1 MAPRVCFAVARKI
14 PLVHHRN
21 PTGGSM
27 KIRTQRLKRAS
38 KAALISATSLASVGA
53 IAQDAGPAQANEA
66 ETIADTIVVTG
77 TSIKGVAPIG
87 SSVQTVSAV
96 DIEKTAATNLSTLV
110 NTIPA
115 LSTNGSLAQGENLWS
130 FYSPQIHQLGGSSS
144 NTTLVVI
151 DGMRS
156 PGGGAQ
162 FNQIDPNIIPT
173 SAIERVDVLADGASS
188 VYGSDAVAGVV
199 NFITRKRFKGA
210 QINSSYGNADSYDT
224 WDINGIWGS
233 DWETGGVYAAASYS
247 YGSQLWVKDRDWASE
262 GDYRARGG
270 SNTNSFTCD
279 PASVRVT
286 AVSSGT
292 NPGGTVI
299 FPSPTATTP
308 VANNAPLNATC
319 NLSLLNSF
327 IPSQYRTNAML
338 RVENEFSDKLTV
350 SGSLVYNRNQTHVD
364 SGPGQLNS
372 ATVFGPGTT
381 GAAAA
386 QVNPFFT
393 APAGAP
399 LATTEIINWLA
410 TREDGKY
417 GFTESQQ
424 DVIYGN
430 VVLDY
435 ELSDSWSLTVADS
448 IGWNR
453 SSLDGFKQFC
463 GACATLALNGT
474 TQSGGS
480 MTASSI
486 PGQNVVVLQLPL
498 TTSNALDVWNPQAT
512 NRTNPL
518 VLNNLYTSNT
528 QNNNYNTFNQLR
540 AVVQGDLFNL
550 PAGPVKLAVG
560 GEHMWQEQQF
570 KLSGGNNTGPTVTG
584 SGYRVFNFDRDIVSA
599 FAEVAVPIVS
609 PEMSI
614 PGLYQIDLSVSGR
627 YDDFSDVGD
636 TTNPKYGFNWSIT
649 KGLRV
654 RGNYA
659 ESFVAPPIAVI
670 GDASQGYLYA
680 SGSVGGT
687 GTLNVPVALYPQ
699 VVNIPGAVVPNT
711 ATPCTT
717 AATTCTIGQNNTA
730 MRRQLGGGFSQMG
743 PQFGESYSFGIDFNP
758 EFLPGF
764 RSSATFFH
772 NDFTGGVNSPSP
784 ASITASGSPLLTL
797 CPTGCT
803 QAQILEFANVANGA
817 TIAGSIPPT
826 VYYLIDQSARNWL
839 NLSIEGVDAQIGYN
853 FDIGDTVSMRAGING
868 TYFTKYDQHF
878 GTNPEFSVLNT
889 SGFNGVF
896 PSIQFKHRTNVGI
909 DFGKVSTDLFWNHI
923 GSYKNWG
930 GSTITPLTRDANG
943 NPNGGGD
950 TVDATN
956 TFDLHVSFKMKL
968 GTTIEDLSLSLDVR
982 NLTDEDPS
990 FFNGNQGGFMGGA
1003 WGYDNYT
1010 ANPVGR
1016 LVTLGVRTSF

>member
-1 MAPRVCFAVARKI
+1 MNIRKQKYWRGSQLALASGALLASAVAFAQNQ
-14 PLVHHRN
+14 PSGPPSPA
-21 PTGGSM
+21 PT
-27 KIRTQRLKRAS
+27 
-38 KAALISATSLASVGA
+38 
-53 IAQDAGPAQANEA
+53 A
-66 ETIADTIVVTG
+66 EEGEELDYVVVTG

-87 SSVQTVSAV
+87 SNLVSVGV
-96 DIEKTAATNLSTLV
+96 DELEKSAATNLSTLV

-151 DGMRS
+151 DGMRM

-162 FNQIDPNIIPT
+162 FSQTDPNIIPT
-173 SAIERVDVLADGASS
+173 SAMQGIDVLADGASS

-199 NFITRKRFKGA
+199 NFRTRRTYEGL
-210 QINSSYGNADSYDT
+210 QIGTSYGSADSYDS
-224 WDINGIWGS
+224 WDLNGIWGKS
-233 DWETGGVYAAASYS
+233 WETGGVYVASQYS
-247 YGSQLWVKDRDWASE
+247 YASDLRVADRDWASR
-262 GDYRARGG
+262 GDYRAMGG
-270 SNTNSFTCD
+270 SNTNSFTCE
-279 PASVRVT
+279 PATIRVT

-292 NPGGTVI
+292 NPGGGQI
-299 FPSPTATTP
+299 FLSPSATSS
-308 VANNAPLNATC
+308 VANNAALNGNC
-319 NLSLLNSF
+319 NLSVYNTF
-327 IPSQYRTNAML
+327 IPSQYRINGMIK
-338 RVENEFSDKLTV
+338 VVNDFSEDLSMTA
-350 SGSLVYNRNQTHVD
+350 SLLYNRNQTHQD

-372 ATVFGPGTT
+372 ATVFGT
-381 GAAAA
+381 GAGAVG
-386 QVNPFFT
+386 QQNPFFT

-399 LATTEIINWLA
+399 NATTEIINWLA
-410 TREDGKY
+410 LRDDGRY

-424 DVIYGN
+424 DVVYGN

-435 ELSDSWSLTVADS
+435 KFNDKWSLTFADS
-448 IGWNR
+448 FGWNR

-463 GACATLALNGT
+463 GACATLMLNGT

-480 MTASSI
+480 TTASSVA
-486 PGQNVVVLQLPL
+486 GQNVVVLQLPL
-498 TTSNALDVWNPQAT
+498 TTSNALDVWRAGAA

-518 VLNNLYTSNT
+518 LMEQLYTSNT
-528 QNNNYNTFNQLR
+528 QNNNYNTVNQAR
-540 AVVQGDLFNL
+540 IVVNGELFQM
-550 PAGPVKLAVG
+550 PAGPFRLAFG
-560 GEHMWQEQQF
+560 AEHAWQDQQF

-584 SGYRVFNFDRDIVSA
+584 SGYRVFNYDRDVVSA
-599 FAEVAVPIVS
+599 FAEVAVPIVAAD
-609 PEMSI
+609 MDI
-614 PGLYQIDLSVSGR
+614 PLMRQIDLSLAAR

-636 TTNPKYGFNWSIT
+636 TTNPKYGINWDLMT
-649 KGLRV
+649 GLRL
-654 RGNYA
+654 RANYA

-670 GDASQGYLYA
+670 GDESQGFLYA
-680 SGSVGGT
+680 SGSVGPT

-699 VVNIPGAVVPNT
+699 VVGVPGAVVANT
-711 ATPCTT
+711 NNPCTSSSVS
-717 AATTCTIGQNNTA
+717 CTIGQNNSA

-743 PQFGESYSFGIDFNP
+743 PQFGESYSFGIDFAP
-758 EFLPGF
+758 TWAEGF
-764 RSSATFFH
+764 RGGITFFH
-772 NDFTGGVNSPSP
+772 NDFIGGVNSPSP
-784 ASITASGSPLLTL
+784 ASITASGSPLLTI

-817 TIAGSIPPT
+817 TIAGSIPPQ

-839 NLSIEGVDAQIGYN
+839 NLSIEGYDFQLGYN
-853 FDIGDTVSMRAGING
+853 FDIGEKFKARVGTSG

-896 PSIQFKHRTNVGI
+896 PSIQFKMRTSAGI
-909 DFGKVSTDLFWNHI
+909 DVGKLSADLFWNHI
-923 GSYKNWG
+923 GDYRNWG
-930 GSTITPLTRDANG
+930 GSTFAPLTRDANG

-956 TFDLHVSFKMKL
+956 TFDLHLSYKL
-968 GTTIEDLSLSLDVR
+968 GFGQTFDDIGLSLDVR
-982 NLTDEDPS
+982 NLTDEEPS

-1016 LVTLGVRTSF
+1016 QVTLAVRMNF